1 MPLSNAQKLIGVS
14 RAGAALGVGI
24 ASLAGGLFTWAG
36 YSLDFLTPYGAF
48 IGPVFTLVTL
58 FFVPAF
64 IWAPDGSLIGV
75 AAVFKI
81 FAGLVTL
88 GGLVEGALTLDSH
101 VEYYI
106 MWIPIYYTALIFGA
120 TTERQKRWGLYYF
133 GICTTCVLFALVL
146 GPIPLLHQQSLFLI
160 AALMGQ
166 FVLIVVFYELAETMR
181 EGVRAEADLSAA
193 EGQARVLQYAAQEA
207 EAANQAKSAF
217 IANMSHEFRT
227 PLNAIIGFSQVI
239 RGEGGIEVPVAKHR
253 EYAADIEKSADH
265 LLSIINDILDMSKIE
280 SGKMEMVTEEVSV
293 TEIFDDLRVM
303 TGGLL
308 SDKRLKVVIE
318 VVGNVPDLQAD
329 RRSLRQMLINLM
341 SNAIKF
347 TPEGGIIVMI
357 ATIAPDGGV
366 EMSLSDTGIGMDAE
380 TLNRVM
386 RPFEQAVNAYHA
398 RQGTGLGLPLVQ
410 SLARLHDAEFLIQSR
425 QGYGTD
431 IKLLFPVSRTVQ
443 KDAS

>member
-24 ASLAGGLFTWAG
+24 ACVAAVIFSWAG
-36 YSLDFLTPYGAF
+36 FTYGFLTPYEEF
-48 IGPVFTLVTL
+48 IGPIFGIVTL
-58 FFVPAF
+58 LFIPAF
-64 IWAPDGSLIGV
+64 LWAPDGSLIGI
-75 AAVFKI
+75 AAGFKV
-81 FAGLVTL
+81 FAGIVTL
-88 GGLVEGALTLDSH
+88 GGLIEGALTLDSN

-106 MWIPIYYTALIFGA
+106 MWIPIFYTALIFGA
-120 TTERQKRWGLYYF
+120 TTERQKRWGIYYF
-133 GICTTCVLFALVL
+133 TICTTCVLLALVF
-146 GPIPLLHQQSLFLI
+146 GPIPLLHKHALFLV
-160 AALMGQ
+160 AALLGQ
-166 FVLIVVFYELAETMR
+166 FVLIVVFSELAETMR
-181 EGVRAEADLSAA
+181 EGVRAETDLSAA
-193 EGQARVLQYAAQEA
+193 EGQARVLQYAANEA
-207 EAANQAKSAF
+207 EAANRAKSAF

-239 RGEGGIEVPVAKHR
+239 RGEGGIEVPIAKHK

-280 SGKMEMVTEEVSV
+280 SGKMEMVTEDVSV
-293 TEIFDDLRVM
+293 NEIFDDLRVM

-308 SDKRLKVVIE
+308 SDKRLTVVIE
-318 VVGNVPDLQAD
+318 VVGPVPNLHAD

-357 ATIAPDGGV
+357 ATSAPDGGV
-366 EMSLSDTGIGMDAE
+366 EMSLSDTGIGMDPE

-398 RQGTGLGLPLVQ
+398 RQGGTGLGLPLVQ

-425 QGYGTD
+425 PGFGTD
-431 IKLLFPVSRTVQ
+431 IKLLFPASRTV
-443 KDAS
+443 A